1 MGSLLSP
8 DDTIVTGYLW
18 FGLAILVFLAW
29 GLQAFFMKKANNIMK
44 AESIFFYMMIT
55 GIMFAPIAYFMTDMS
70 QEINWSFRGPYFA
83 AIIHTLN
90 SIGALMLVY
99 AIRFGKVII
108 VAPLT
113 NAGAPIITV
122 ILSLLIYAV
131 IPGPIIITGMVLAM
145 VAVYLLAD

>member
-1 MGSLLSP
+1 MR
-8 DDTIVTGYLW
+8 
-18 FGLAILVFLAW
+18 
-29 GLQAFFMKKANNIMK
+29 
-44 AESIFFYMMIT
+44 AESIFFYMMLT
-55 GIMFAPIAYFMTDMS
+55 GLLFSPVAYFMTDMS
-70 QEINWSFRGPYFA
+70 QDIFLGFKGPYFA

-90 SIGALMLVY
+90 SVGALMLVY

-131 IPGPIIITGMVLAM
+131 IPGPVIITGMVLAM